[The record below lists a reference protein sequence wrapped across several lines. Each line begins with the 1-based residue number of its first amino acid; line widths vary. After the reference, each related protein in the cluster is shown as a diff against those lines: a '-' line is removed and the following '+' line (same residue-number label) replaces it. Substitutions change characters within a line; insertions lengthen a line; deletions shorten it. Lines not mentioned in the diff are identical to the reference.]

1 MNTSQQV
8 ALFTAGFEH
17 KHYIGAAKQY
27 EIFEELDGLGKG
39 FFIKVF
45 FINTEVNLNKWQ
57 VTWDAIKQDIN
68 DVVGVPI
75 VLQDDLRH
83 PHFSIQNLYAKGYI
97 VDIILDEK
105 KQEASVIAR
114 ILDPETIKL
123 IKAGKLQ
130 FVSPAVVARSNLT
143 LETLANGV
151 DLLSRFIALHLALV
165 GEPAYGKTDAKIHG
179 MCTGTGQTCGAKLKQ
194 MSADIIHELTHV
206 GDCVSDKI
214 PIILKE
220 NPNMSQDQA
229 IAIAISMCKEKGA
242 MEQPGTETY
251 QNIDPLTQTPLMRK
265 LVASVNRIESEFN
278 MLTRFASQPEFGGKI
293 GYWMNAQDLDIFV
306 ANGQLV
312 DEAIRAQ
319 CGCQLNAAKRKISK
333 EDAHYQYAASLV
345 KSCNNCMFFKESSN
359 SCEVVEGFIE
369 LGHLSDRWRDKTD
382 NLGEPA

>member
-17 KHYIGAAKQY
+17 KHYVGEAKQY
-27 EIFEELDGLGKG
+27 EIFEELEGLGKG

-45 FINTEVNLNKWQ
+45 FINTKVNLNKWQ

-68 DVVGVPI
+68 DVIGVPL

-83 PHFSIQNLYAKGYI
+83 PQFQIQNLFAKGYI
-97 VDIILDEK
+97 VDVILDEK

-123 IKAGKLQ
+123 IKEGKLQ

-165 GEPAYGKTDAKIHG
+165 GNPAYGKADAKIHG

-194 MSADIIHELTHV
+194 MSADVIHELAHV

-214 PIILKE
+214 SIIMKE
-220 NPNMSQDQA
+220 KPNISQDQA
-229 IAIAISMCKEKGA
+229 VAIAISMCKEKG
-242 MEQPGTETY
+242 GDKYSTKV
-251 QNIDPLTQTPLMRK
+251 DPLTQTPLLRK

-278 MLTRFASQPEFGGKI
+278 MLTRMAAQPEFGGKV

-306 ANGQLV
+306 ANGQMV
-312 DEAIRAQ
+312 DEAIQGQ
-319 CGCQLNAAKRKISK
+319 CGCQLNAAERKASK
-333 EDAHYQYAASLV
+333 EEVNYHYATSPAKMCDNCRFFD
-345 KSCNNCMFFKESSN
+345 KSGN

-369 LGHLSDRWRDKTD
+369 MGHISDSWQDKTN